1 MFVGFEEGKMY
12 VKIKKLGK
20 KKSLTSSWEGPF
32 LFMKMSS
39 WNKMKEVEFMSSK
52 GRMKSFGI
60 DLEEIY
66 KSTML
71 HLER

>member
-1 MFVGFEEGKMY
+1 
-12 VKIKKLGK
+12 
-20 KKSLTSSWEGPF
+20 
-32 LFMKMSS
+32 MKMSS